1 MAEIEVAKKL
11 KPLFTEDYLF
21 AFLHGGRGGAKSRG
35 VGSYVV
41 HEMRR
46 RAGRRVL
53 CGRETQ
59 NSIRDSVH
67 LLLRDEIDRHGLGL
81 AGNNEFQ
88 VTETE
93 IRHRNGNFAI
103 FRGLLRNLDSLK
115 SIEGLNLV
123 WIEEAQS
130 MSAMSLEKLVPTVI
144 RNPGARFIFTFN
156 PENDSDPVWKMCQ
169 SKPPNSI
176 EIEIGLDDNPWATRE
191 MFAQREHD
199 YRVDPDR
206 AAWIWGGKCLKNSDA
221 QIFRRK
227 WRVETFEPKPEWDGP
242 YFGLDFGFSQDPCF
256 AVEVYLG
263 ERKIWIRRE
272 RRQIGLEVDDYP
284 RFIGD
289 VPKIK
294 ERDVRCDCARPE
306 SISYLQKHGFPRAKA
321 AKKWAGSVED
331 GIAWLKGHEAI
342 VIHTDCPDMAEEA
355 RLYSFKVD
363 KRTEE
368 VLRDIIDK
376 HNHGWDAVRYALE
389 PMISAAISAKAVSF
403 SDLEKPAA
411 NVESSWQVDPGWEI
425 Q

>member
-1 MAEIEVAKKL
+1 MIEIEVAKKL

-35 VGSYVV
+35 VGSYIV

-46 RAGRRVL
+46 KAGRRVL

-156 PENDSDPVWKMCQ
+156 PENDSDPIWKMCQ

-191 MFAQREHD
+191 MFAQRDHD

-206 AAWIWGGKCLKNSDA
+206 AAWIWGGKTLSRSDS
-221 QIFRRK
+221 QVFGGK
-227 WRVETFEPKPEWDGP
+227 WRMDAFEPGPDWSGP
-242 YFGLDFGFSQDPCF
+242 YYGFDFGFAQDPCF
-256 AVEVYLG
+256 GVEVYVHDDSVY
-263 ERKIWIRRE
+263 IRRE
-272 RRQIGLEVDDYP
+272 ISGHPEIDLYPVFLQGLPGVSDY
-284 RFIGD
+284 
-289 VPKIK
+289 VL
-294 ERDVRCDCARPE
+294 RCDCARPE
-306 SISYLQKHGFPRAKA
+306 SIAWLQRHGFPRAIA
-321 AKKWAGSVED
+321 AKKWPGSIED
-331 GIAWLKGHEAI
+331 GVSWIRGHESI
-342 VIHTDCPDMAEEA
+342 IIHPSCKNLAEEA
-355 RLYSFKVD
+355 RLYSYKVD
-363 KRTEE
+363 ARTGD
-368 VLRDIIDK
+368 VLPVIVDRY
-376 HNHGWDAVRYALE
+376 NHGWDAVRYALE
-389 PMISAAISAKAVSF
+389 PLISDPGTGEMSF
-403 SDLEKPAA
+403 SFL
-411 NVESSWQVDPGWEI
+411 
-425 Q
+425 